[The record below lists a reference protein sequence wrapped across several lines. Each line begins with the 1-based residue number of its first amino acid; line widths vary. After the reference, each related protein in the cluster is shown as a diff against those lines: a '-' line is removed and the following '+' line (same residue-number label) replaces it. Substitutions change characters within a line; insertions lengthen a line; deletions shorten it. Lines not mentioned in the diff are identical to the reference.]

1 MTSAETIVIV
11 TTVTVPTLDATFL
24 AFKKRDL
31 EPRGVNDLA
40 PRILRTTTH
49 ATTTHGS
56 TTQAPKRTRSSCPE
70 MSKKFSVDLVPS
82 QADARACS

>member
-40 PRILRTTTH
+40 PRILRNYD
-49 ATTTHGS
+49 S
-56 TTQAPKRTRSSCPE
+56 CYNYPSLYNVSSQ
-70 MSKKFSVDLVPS
+70 KNQIFVFRNV
-82 QADARACS
+82 